1 MFGELFA
8 NILKQLNKFRELISL
23 LKDKFSEKLIH
34 KTYVFLLLQ
43 LHVNNR
49 HVKLSKRNEHIKTR
63 RKKTPFR
70 TKNQFRLI
78 NYFQKYLIKTSFK
91 QNYSIYGK

>member
-1 MFGELFA
+1 MGGGMFGELFA

-23 LKDKFSEKLIH
+23 LTDKFSEKLIH
-34 KTYVFLLLQ
+34 KIYVFLLLQ

-63 RKKTPFR
+63 RKKHHSE
-70 TKNQFRLI
+70 
-78 NYFQKYLIKTSFK
+78 QKTDVV
-91 QNYSIYGK
+91 